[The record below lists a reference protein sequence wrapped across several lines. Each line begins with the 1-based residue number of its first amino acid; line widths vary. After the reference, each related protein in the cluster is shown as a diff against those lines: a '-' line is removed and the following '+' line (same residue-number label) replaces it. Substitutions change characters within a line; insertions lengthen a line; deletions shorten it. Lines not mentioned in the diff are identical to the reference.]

1 MNNKK
6 TSYKLLS
13 LDLDGTLLS
22 PVLRKAKKADCL
34 ALQDFMS
41 AGGIAFINTGR
52 PPWAINK
59 IVEKVNSSGT
69 NKIQF
74 ISALNGSYLQDFND
88 GQIIQT
94 TMSHEYC
101 NRILQ
106 IVKQHRG
113 ANIWMFTPKCLE
125 NKSVFVRPMNYIYRI
140 GYRLAHMKRIKDT
153 SDLKSFK
160 IDIISTRKSVIA
172 EVYRDLVAN
181 NMHNVVTISH
191 SSPRL
196 IEITPSG
203 INKGYAINYFAQKY
217 NIPKNE
223 IISMGDSFNDLSGF
237 RNSALS
243 IGIHPKNL
251 NFLEHC
257 DEITDHK
264 SKGVKQAIYDY
275 VIKDVDNETFKLIFT
290 DLDGTLIDNRTKLF
304 SRQTKLALQQC
315 TNHLIPLAIASGRSI
330 HDCVRIVES
339 MELNPKTNIYA
350 IGNNGATIFDIYTQK
365 YISQSPIDDADARR
379 VFGILVDYAKKDNGN
394 LGFIIYQHSIDLL
407 FFNESFWKPFNFKK
421 TGFEDKYDP
430 WIRTKPIYVTEYP
443 KDIICYKF
451 VVKFPNPE
459 RALEGCKELQQMF
472 PDLEICLSSTVNLEI
487 NKKGIN
493 KGFAAKKLLEIIKVD
508 FDNTLV
514 LGDGQNDIPALKL
527 SKHSFVPAYSP
538 DYVRK
543 EAQHVIQGVD
553 VTNFA
558 STVIDQYVLKKG
570 TGK

>member
-22 PVLRKAKKADCL
+22 PILRKAKKADCL

-41 AGGIAFINTGR
+41 VGGIPFINTGR
-52 PPWAINK
+52 PPWAIQK
-59 IVEKVNSSGT
+59 IVNKVNEIGP

-74 ISALNGSYLQDFND
+74 ISSLNGSYIKDFND
-88 GQIIQT
+88 GQIVQT

-101 NRILQ
+101 NKILE
-106 IVKQHRG
+106 IVKRHRG

-125 NKSVFVRPMNYIYRI
+125 DKSVYVYPMNYIYRM

-160 IDIISTRKSVIA
+160 IDIISPRKSVIA
-172 EVYRDLVAN
+172 AVFRDLVAN

-196 IEITPSG
+196 IEITASRV
-203 INKGYAINYFAQKY
+203 NKGYAISYFARKY
-217 NIPKNE
+217 NISKNE

-237 RNSALS
+237 RSSALS

-251 NFLEHC
+251 NFLRYC

-275 VIKDVDNETFKLIFT
+275 VIKDVDNETFKLIFA
-290 DLDGTLIDNRTKLF
+290 DLDGTLIDNKTKLF

-315 TNHLIPLAIASGRSI
+315 TNHLIPIAIASGRSI

-339 MELNPKTNIYA
+339 MELNPKTNIYV
-350 IGNNGATIFDIYTQK
+350 IGNNGATIFDIYTKK
-365 YISQSPIDDADARR
+365 YISQSPIDDDDAHKI
-379 VFGILVDYAKKDNGN
+379 FSTLIEYAKKENNN
-394 LGFIIYQHSIDLL
+394 LGFIVYQHSIDLL
-407 FFNESFWKPFNFKK
+407 FYNESFWKPFNFKK
-421 TGFEDKYDP
+421 TGHEDKYDP
-430 WIRTKPIYVTEYP
+430 WSKTKPIYITEYP

-451 VVKFPNPE
+451 VVKFSTPE
-459 RALEGCKELQQMF
+459 RALKGRDELRKIF
-472 PDLEICLSSTVNLEI
+472 PNLEVCLSSTVNLEI
-487 NKKGIN
+487 NKKGVD
-493 KGFAAKKLLEIIKVD
+493 KGFAARKLLDVIKID
-508 FDNTLV
+508 PDNTLV

-527 SKHSFVPAYSP
+527 SPHSFVPSYSP
-538 DYVRK
+538 EYVQK
-543 EAQHVIQGVD
+543 EAKHIVQGVD

-570 TGK
+570 AGK